1 MDTDL
6 AELARNL
13 HQLSRGSVRK
23 ISASGPVLAPRPRRK
38 ELSTSTFTAALSPR
52 SRFLVAVLSLG
63 WAACLAGFW
72 RWWLAPAHRTSTAG
86 LVVNSAI
93 LFYLTC
99 YPVFFVLAV
108 NRLRLVSPAVK
119 VPRLRVA
126 FAVTR
131 APSEPWDLA
140 QSTLR
145 AMKAQHYPHDYDV
158 WLCDEDPSPAIT
170 AWCVAHGVSV
180 ATRKAK
186 QDYHRDSWPR
196 RTRCKEGNLA
206 YFYDH
211 WGYRHYD
218 VVVQLDCDHRPSPGY
233 LAEMVRPFAD
243 PAVGYVAAP
252 SVCDANA
259 AASWAARGRLYREAT
274 FHGAFQLGHSDG
286 WAPACIGSH
295 YAVRT
300 TALQDIGG
308 LGPELAEDF
317 STSFLLNAVGWHGAF
332 AITAEAH
339 GDGPNTFAA
348 MLVQEFQWSRSL
360 TTILLRLVPPN
371 LLSLPWPLRFR
382 FIYALFF
389 YSLLVSG
396 TLGGLVLAL
405 AAAITGTPWVHVNYV
420 AFLLH
425 WWSISGWL
433 VLITLFLRRRGLLRP
448 PRARVVSWETWLYT
462 LARWPYIARGI
473 GAALIH
479 LVSPR
484 PTTFKVTP
492 KGAGELEPLPARL
505 MTPYLLISAA
515 SAGAALYGE
524 TRGDAVG
531 YVFLCLLA
539 ALAYS
544 VVSVA
549 VPVLHAAETAARCHL
564 PIPASLR
571 ETAWPALILGVLSL
585 VPIAV
590 ALARY
595 PAYAFHLLYPG
606 NGDPAWLS
614 WLPAVLASSAA
625 TPASNCCAAAMTW
638 CWPTTTRTAP
648 RRRSPRSARC
658 PAGTSPCTGSTCAT
672 SARSTRSSPGAPST
686 PWCTSR
692 PGNRSASPWTSPW
705 TTTPPT
711 SAARPGCSLP
721 WSNTGSAS
729 WSSPR
734 PAPSTATG
742 TAGPSPR
749 TTRSLPRTRTPAP
762 S

>member
-1 MDTDL
+1 MKGTARVARNRVDQPGRHRELAPGAATDTGL
-6 AELARNL
+6 ADLARNL
-13 HQLSRGSVRK
+13 YQQSRGSVRK
-23 ISASGPVLAPRPRRK
+23 ISASGPVLARRPRRK
-38 ELSTSTFTAALSPR
+38 ELSKSTFTAALSPP
-52 SRFLVAVLSLG
+52 SRLLVAAFSLG
-63 WAACLAGFW
+63 WAVCLAGFW
-72 RWWLAPAHRTSTAG
+72 RWWLAPAHRTSTVG
-86 LVVNSAI
+86 LAVNSAI
-93 LFYLTC
+93 LFYLTS

-108 NRLRLVSPAVK
+108 NRLRTVSPSLT

-145 AMKAQHYPHDYDV
+145 AMKAQHYPDDYDV
-158 WLCDEDPSPAIT
+158 WLCDEDPSPAIL
-170 AWCVAHGVSV
+170 AWCVAHNVSV

-218 VVVQLDCDHRPSPGY
+218 VVVQLDCDHRPSPAY
-233 LAEMVRPFAD
+233 LTEMVRPFAD

-259 AASWAARGRLYREAT
+259 ATSWAARGRLYREAT

-332 AITAEAH
+332 AVTAEAH

-360 TTILLRLVPPN
+360 TTILLRLVPHN
-371 LLSLPWPLRFR
+371 LPPLPWSLRLR

-389 YSLLVSG
+389 YSLLVTS

-405 AAAITGTPWVHVNYV
+405 AAAVTGTPWVHVNYV

-448 PRARVVSWETWLYT
+448 PRARVISWETWLYT

-479 LVSPR
+479 LASPH
-484 PTTFKVTP
+484 PATFKVTP
-492 KGAGELEPLPARL
+492 KGAGELEPLPIRL
-505 MTPYLLISAA
+505 MAPYLLISVA

-524 TRGDAVG
+524 ARSDAVG

-549 VPVLHAAETAARCHL
+549 VPVLHATEAAARCHL
-564 PIPASLR
+564 PIAASLR
-571 ETAWPALILGVLSL
+571 KTTLPALILGVLSL
-585 VPIAV
+585 VPIAL

-595 PAYAFHLLYPG
+595 PTYAFHLLYPG

-614 WLPAVLASSAA
+614 W
-625 TPASNCCAAAMTW
+625 
-638 CWPTTTRTAP
+638 
-648 RRRSPRSARC
+648 
-658 PAGTSPCTGSTCAT
+658 
-672 SARSTRSSPGAPST
+672 
-686 PWCTSR
+686 
-692 PGNRSASPWTSPW
+692 
-705 TTTPPT
+705 
-711 SAARPGCSLP
+711 
-721 WSNTGSAS
+721 
-729 WSSPR
+729 
-734 PAPSTATG
+734 
-742 TAGPSPR
+742 
-749 TTRSLPRTRTPAP
+749 
-762 S
+762 